1 KIHQSKHVPVQLVI
15 RYSHAMTCLMAY
27 HNKKRTE
34 SISIVL
40 QATHHIISLTDEG
53 KHALHFLS
61 AGIEDT

>member
-1 KIHQSKHVPVQLVI
+1 VI

-40 QATHHIISLTDEG
+40 QARS
-53 KHALHFLS
+53 
-61 AGIEDT
+61 DTT

>member
-1 KIHQSKHVPVQLVI
+1 VI

-40 QATHHIISLTDEG
+40 QANMDHVMT
-53 KHALHFLS
+53 
-61 AGIEDT
+61 